1 MKQSILIVEDDA
13 ALNLLLT
20 AHFEE
25 LGYLTTGAG
34 TCHEAREGVQAQA
47 PDLILL
53 DQHLPDGTGL
63 ELLEQLHELDSEL
76 PVIMMTGLHDLELAI
91 QAIKTGAQDFI
102 HKPINTEQLEQVVN
116 KALEHRLLSKRL
128 ADLSYAP
135 QGAVTLGSM
144 VGQSTQML
152 EVCKQIALSS
162 QSTASVLIT
171 GESGTGKEVVA
182 RAIHHHSSCNG
193 PFLAVNCAAI
203 VDTLLESELF
213 GHEKGA
219 FTGAVGR
226 KQGKFELA
234 ENGTLFLDEIG
245 ELAMPLQAKLLRVLQ
260 EHTFERVGGTTTLT
274 TNARIIAATNR
285 NLPIEVENKQF
296 REDLLYRLKVVHF
309 HLPTLRDRKGD
320 IPLLVG
326 HLLDKIGRGLHK
338 PPLRATEPALEKLL
352 DYDWPG
358 NVRELENV
366 LTRAAALARD
376 DLLTPQLIS
385 LESFPVAAPSGG
397 SGDADSHPGGIPA
410 DGPLCSLDQLE
421 AEHIQRVLDHSHGH
435 KGHSCEILGI
445 SRPAL
450 DRKIHKYSLR
460 VNKGA

>member
-1 MKQSILIVEDDA
+1 MEGMGGMV
-13 ALNLLLT
+13 LLDNIRARYPTLPVIILT
-20 AHFEE
+20 AHGTIPDAVQATEQGAYGFIAKPFDGKALLDLVRKALQ
-25 LGYLTTGAG
+25 LGLTGSCTLGAG
-34 TCHEAREGVQAQA
+34 DAWRAELISCNPTME
-47 PDLILL
+47 DLINEAKLVAAS
-53 DQHLPDGTGL
+53 DV
-63 ELLEQLHELDSEL
+63 S
-76 PVIMMTGLHDLELAI
+76 IAI
-91 QAIKTGAQDFI
+91 
-102 HKPINTEQLEQVVN
+102 H
-116 KALEHRLLSKRL
+116 
-128 ADLSYAP
+128 
-135 QGAVTLGSM
+135 
-144 VGQSTQML
+144 
-152 EVCKQIALSS
+152 
-162 QSTASVLIT
+162 
-171 GESGTGKEVVA
+171 GENGTGKEVLA
-182 RAIHHHSSCNG
+182 KAIHKASTRAERQ
-193 PFLAVNCAAI
+193 FLAINCGAI
-203 VDTLLESELF
+203 PEGVLESELF
-213 GHEKGA
+213 GHKKGA
-219 FTGAVGR
+219 FTGAVRDHKGMF
-226 KQGKFELA
+226 QAAHG
-234 ENGTLFLDEIG
+234 GTLLLDEIG
-245 ELAMPLQAKLLRVLQ
+245 DMPTGLQVRLLRVLQ